1 MMNKERFD
9 WIISGLD
16 WDELTE
22 SELKLIE
29 SFESY
34 MKRKGYLTDAQEPI
48 MEKIYREKSK

>member
-22 SELKLIE
+22 SELKLVE

-34 MKRKGYLTDAQEPI
+34 MERKGYLTDAQESI